1 MDHLVLKCVNAFV
14 IAIYGLQSYQA
25 PRDNYFNYTG
35 LSEVV
40 SLLLLFSITL
50 IVVITPLALLGCWI
64 YYSREYVKKFR
75 HNKDLAQLRTEN
87 ALADHT
93 EITESYKVQYS
104 KTYSRMFGFG
114 LSIIAYGISSNVYM
128 FLKFGELREALIN
141 YFSFPFRL
149 FQSLKVLEKIP
160 ANTIPLQEVWSA
172 MLLIVAISAA
182 VFFIGYFVGKI
193 IVTTRL
199 GEKPQAI
206 Y

>member
-1 MDHLVLKCVNAFV
+1 MDQLALKYVTVFV
-14 IAIYGLQSYQA
+14 KAIYGLQSYQV
-25 PRDNYFNYTG
+25 PKDNYFNYKG

-50 IVVITPLALLGCWI
+50 IVVIAPLVLVGCWI

-75 HNKDLAQLRTEN
+75 HNQDLEQLRTEN
-87 ALADHT
+87 RLADHT

-149 FQSLKVLEKIP
+149 FRSLKVLENIP
-160 ANTIPLQEVWSA
+160 VNTIPLQEVWSA
-172 MLLIVAISAA
+172 MLLIVAISIA
-182 VFFIGYFVGKI
+182 VFFIGYFVGKL

-199 GEKPQAI
+199 GGKPQAI